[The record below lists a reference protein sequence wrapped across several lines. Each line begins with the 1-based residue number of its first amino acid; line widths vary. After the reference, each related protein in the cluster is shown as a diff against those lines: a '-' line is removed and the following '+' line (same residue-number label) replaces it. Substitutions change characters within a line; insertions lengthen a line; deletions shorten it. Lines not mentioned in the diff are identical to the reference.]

1 MRATTAKKEDLWI
14 PPELYYHIIASVA
27 CKSQLATMCRVN
39 SFFRMIAQPLLY
51 SQVQINVFH
60 QNTPFSRLSRLVD
73 TLELHPNIAQRLR
86 SPKLQFMP
94 RDHGLSPRRAAL
106 DARWAYRYPEYYR
119 GLNAEA
125 LLDRLFA
132 SAANLEELVLAGSSL
147 HEYGWKKPALQWPS
161 AVVQRPRLRSIT
173 VQADG
178 HSVKHYPPDLES
190 LDYFLC
196 LVPGR
201 LDRLYARR
209 CEGTIDLLHYG
220 VRLDLPEV
228 VLEDC
233 ALSSE
238 EILDFANSCTNLRRF
253 KYTQAPISLGYC
265 DASPQVVV
273 DHLVQHT
280 SSLTDLHLELGRFQG
295 RDFEDWEGLRDFSE
309 FRSLE
314 RLKVHPGDFEDL
326 SEGVRSALRTLPRS
340 LKTFCLAQWSD
351 AMAMYFRAIDKA
363 AKEGYFPNL
372 ETLEVDCYDEDDKF
386 NFGRLCSKLSVLQ
399 LRIVKHDGSFR
410 GDVWDYDESY
420 RNPEAMAWMVAEGV
434 PMGGGT
440 PMITPVGY
448 GYYTYFQGDNE
459 VQE

>member
-1 MRATTAKKEDLWI
+1 MGATTAKKEDLWI

-27 CKSQLATMCRVN
+27 CQSQLAIMCRVN
-39 SFFRMIAQPLLY
+39 SFFKKIAQPLLY

-73 TLELHPNIAQRLR
+73 SLERHPDLAQRPR
-86 SPKLQFMP
+86 SLKLQFMP
-94 RDHGLSPRRAAL
+94 RDHGLSLGTAELA
-106 DARWAYRYPEYYR
+106 ARWAQWHPAYHRDV
-119 GLNAEA
+119 NAEA

-132 SAANLEELVLAGSSL
+132 SATNLEELVLAGSSL
-147 HEYGWKKPALQWPS
+147 NEYGWKKPALQWPS

-178 HSVKHYPPDLES
+178 HPVRHYPPGLES

-196 LVPGR
+196 LVPGG
-201 LDRLYARR
+201 LDRFYARR
-209 CEGTIDLLHYG
+209 CEGAIDLLHYG

-233 ALSSE
+233 TLSSE
-238 EILDFANSCTNLRRF
+238 EIQDFANSCTNLRRF
-253 KYTQAPISLGYC
+253 KYTQAPISLSYC

-273 DHLVQHT
+273 DHLVQHA

-295 RDFEDWEGLRDFSE
+295 RYFEDWEGLRDFSE

-314 RLKVHPGDFEDL
+314 RLKVHPGDFKDL
-326 SEGVRSALRTLPRS
+326 GEGVRSALRTLPRS

-351 AMAMYFRAIDKA
+351 AMAKHFRAIDIS
-363 AKEGYFPNL
+363 AKQGYFPKL

-386 NFGRLCSKLSVLQ
+386 SFERLRSKLSVLQ

-410 GDVWDYDESY
+410 GDVWEYDESY
-420 RNPEAMAWMVAEGV
+420 RNPEVMAWMMAEGV

-448 GYYTYFQGDNE
+448 GYYT
-459 VQE
+459 